1 MTFSIHSEAS
11 GVSIPVEGIYYN
23 GGLPYVFINTG
34 RAYQPIQVVIPA
46 SDGETAIIEAA
57 NKNIRLTRGLRFQY
71 HDDDDEESSASP
83 TPSFTPAPTAVPTPT
98 PKPTPV
104 P

>member
-1 MTFSIHSEAS
+1 M
-11 GVSIPVEGIYYN
+11 
-23 GGLPYVFINTG
+23 FINTG

-57 NKNIRLTRGLRFQY
+57 DKNIRLTRGLRFQY
-71 HDDDDEESSASP
+71 HDDDDDDESGPSP
-83 TPSFTPAPTAVPTPT
+83 TPSFSPAPTAVPTPT